1 MIIGIIDY
9 GMGNLLSVQNAI
21 EYIGQKVKIISNP
34 AEIKSVDKLILPGV
48 GAFDDCVQNLKSNGF
63 IESLNEEVLIN
74 KVPILGICLGMQV
87 MALSSEEGSLG
98 SNGLG
103 WFDAQIVKIQPSDN
117 TFRIP
122 HVGWSTLKTTSN
134 SIFKAIPKENADF
147 YFVHSYY
154 MSCKNQDDVI
164 ATFEHGGE
172 FTAAVHKENIYGM
185 QFHPEKSQTYGLQI
199 LENFISI

>member
-9 GMGNLLSVQNAI
+9 GMGNLLSVQNAV
-21 EYIGQKVKIISNP
+21 EYIGQKVKIITNP

-87 MALSSEEGSLG
+87 MALSSEEGRLQ

-122 HVGWSTLKTTSN
+122 HVGWSTLKTSSN

>member
-1 MIIGIIDY
+1 MIVGIIDY
-9 GMGNLLSVQNAI
+9 GMGNLLSVQNAV
-21 EYIGQKVKIISNP
+21 EYIGQKVKIITNP
-34 AEIKSVDKLILPGV
+34 TEIKSVDKLILPGV
-48 GAFDDCVQNLKSNGF
+48 GAFDDCVLNLKSNGF

-122 HVGWSTLKTTSN
+122 HVGWSTLKTSSN